1 MTAST
6 VLITGAG
13 PGIDRA
19 PARDAAARGHDVIIA
34 GRQRVAAAD
43 TLAPCG
49 RGRSIAAE
57 IITAEGRARIVAAC
71 GGRLSTL
78 INDAGTLTC
87 GAIGDV
93 DDAAPGGW

>member
-34 GRQRVAAAD
+34 GRRVSPPLTRWRRAGAGVRS
-43 TLAPCG
+43 PPKSSPPRGG
-49 RGRSIAAE
+49 RGSSPLAA
-57 IITAEGRARIVAAC
+57 G
-71 GGRLSTL
+71 
-78 INDAGTLTC
+78 
-87 GAIGDV
+87 
-93 DDAAPGGW
+93 